1 MSQVKSKPMRKST
14 APGQYLGYSL
24 QQLRLC
30 HHLLR
35 VKAEYQVSF
44 EYLDDVAVH
53 TPGGRLL
60 LEQCKSVASANA
72 VADRSTDLWKTFAT
86 WADLCQAK
94 KINPADTD
102 FRLYV
107 TPEGT
112 PSLAL
117 ELSNAKTI
125 EAATSA
131 LVKVKKLLKKGKQAA
146 AVDDHIDR
154 FLSAGD
160 NVDVTIIRNFELV
173 IDKDPAE
180 SVRGLLH
187 LSAMSEQVL
196 SDIAAAVIGMARD
209 RIDNLILK
217 NLTPIIASSVFQTD
231 VRAFIR
237 KNNLSNLLISKAGE
251 PSPES
256 ISSHLDSS
264 PVFVRQ
270 LQSIQA
276 SDDLLTTA
284 ISDWL
289 KANADKINWASEG
302 HVFAESFH
310 EFDAALIRRHKLA
323 RDEVEDVLSDK
334 APEQRG
340 RELYRRCANSAI
352 ALEGN
357 DVPDHFVA
365 GSFNCLADNSKLGW
379 HPQYATLFPSDE
391 PG

>member
-1 MSQVKSKPMRKST
+1 
-14 APGQYLGYSL
+14 
-24 QQLRLC
+24 
-30 HHLLR
+30 

-44 EYLDDVAVH
+44 EHLDDVAVH
-53 TPGGRLL
+53 APNGRLL
-60 LEQCKSVASANA
+60 LEQCKSVSSANA
-72 VADRSTDLWKTFAT
+72 VADRSIDVWKTFAN
-86 WADLCQAK
+86 WGDLCKAK
-94 KINPADTD
+94 TINPAKTD
-102 FRLYV
+102 YRLYV
-107 TPEGT
+107 VPEGD

-125 EAATSA
+125 EAATTA
-131 LVKVKKLLKKGKQAA
+131 LNKVKKLLKKGPQAA
-146 AVDDHIDR
+146 AVDAHIAR

-160 NVDVTIIRNFELV
+160 DIDLTIIRNFELV
-173 IDKDPAE
+173 IDKNPTE
-180 SVRGLLH
+180 SVKGLLH
-187 LSAMSEQVL
+187 LSAMTDQVL
-196 SDIAAAVIGMARD
+196 NDIAAAVVGMARD
-209 RIDNLILK
+209 RIDNLIFK
-217 NLTPIIASSVFQTD
+217 KQTPKIASPGFQTD

-237 KNNLSNLLISKAGE
+237 KNNLSNLLISKATE
-251 PSPES
+251 PSIEN

-270 LQSIQA
+270 LQSVQA

-289 KANADKINWASEG
+289 KANSDKIYWASEG

-323 RDEVEDVLSDK
+323 RDEIEDVLSHK

-357 DVPDHFVA
+357 DLPDHFVA
-365 GSFNCLADNSKLGW
+365 GSYNCLADSSKLGW
-379 HPQYATLFPSDE
+379 HPQYAKLFPSDDI
-391 PG
+391 